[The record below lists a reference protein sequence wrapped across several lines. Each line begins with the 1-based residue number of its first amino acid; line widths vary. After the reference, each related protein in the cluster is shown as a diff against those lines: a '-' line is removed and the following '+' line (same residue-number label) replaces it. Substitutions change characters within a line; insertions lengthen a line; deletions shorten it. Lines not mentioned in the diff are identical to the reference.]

1 MEQKTFD
8 NTNRGRLFK
17 NDRKTE
23 ERQPDL
29 TGDINISGVDYFL
42 SAWKKTSKTGKN
54 YLSISIGN
62 KKEVQPSQQ
71 PQQVQQVQ
79 QVQQHVQ
86 SVQTEQE
93 MIDPTEIPF

>member
-23 ERQPDL
+23 ERQPDF
-29 TGDINISGVDYFL
+29 TGDINIAGVDHFL
-42 SAWKKTSKTGKN
+42 SAWKKTSKTGKS

-62 KKEVQPSQQ
+62 KKDVQHSQQVQEVQVH
-71 PQQVQQVQ
+71 VQQVQ
-79 QVQQHVQ
+79 A
-86 SVQTEQE
+86 EQDA
-93 MIDPTEIPF
+93 MSIDDLGF